1 MKKDFK
7 GRKFGELLKYV
18 DFFTEGKT
26 PNFIDSNKDVTKKK
40 PVKKGKNKLDQK
52 GKPLQKGKSARKG
65 KIPPQLAKF
74 IKKRGGKNG
83 KEKNNN

>member
-1 MKKDFK
+1 MLQKRNLEK
-7 GRKFGELLKYV
+7 
-18 DFFTEGKT
+18 
-26 PNFIDSNKDVTKKK
+26 S
-40 PVKKGKNKLDQK
+40 KNKLDQK